1 MQTSWSQ
8 GRLPAFVLA
17 LWAVCVHISVFTVL
31 PQAAAVLSAV
41 CVCEEGLKEKRNSD
55 MTSEDLVGKTFP
67 MEKKLKVPLSDSSTP
82 PAGPEPGC

>member
-1 MQTSWSQ
+1 M
-8 GRLPAFVLA
+8 
-17 LWAVCVHISVFTVL
+17 HISVFTVL
-31 PQAAAVLSAV
+31 PQAAAVLS
-41 CVCEEGLKEKRNSD
+41 VCEEGLKETRNSD